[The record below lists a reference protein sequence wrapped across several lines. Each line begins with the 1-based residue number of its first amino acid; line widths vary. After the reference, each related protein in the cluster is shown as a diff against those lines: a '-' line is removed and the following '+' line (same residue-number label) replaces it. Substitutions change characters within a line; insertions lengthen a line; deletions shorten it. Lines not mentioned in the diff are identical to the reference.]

1 MDPVTAKR
9 STGGRRPRRSGG
21 SESGVLRT
29 KLQPPAVRG
38 ELVARTA
45 LVEQL
50 AAGGHK
56 LTLLAAPA
64 GSGKTTL
71 LAAWQ
76 RLEQKGQPFAWL
88 SVDSWDN
95 DPVRFWMHLVE
106 AIRTVRPEV
115 GRKALTLLQA
125 PRTSVVEDILPALI
139 NELDAHEGPL
149 VLVLDDYH
157 SLENAE
163 IHEAVAFLLDHAPPA
178 FCLVI
183 ATRSDPALPLGRLR
197 ARGELLELRAG
208 DLRFGPEESAE
219 LLNGIL
225 GLALEPGDV
234 MRLHVRTEGWAAG
247 LYLAALSLR
256 GREDRAPFIAAFA
269 GDDRHIVDYL
279 GAEVLQSQPDAVR
292 NFMLHTSI
300 LDRLSGHLCDAVA
313 ETTGSA
319 EMLKAIER
327 ANLFLVPLDGRR
339 RWYRYH
345 HLFRSLLLHE
355 LGRAEPEAITELHRR
370 ASAWHRAANSIP
382 DAIHHALAAGDV
394 DEAVELVAAHWNTF
408 FNQGQLNTV
417 ANWLDALP
425 AHLVADDARLCV
437 ARAWIALDRGRLGAV
452 ERWTEA
458 AERAISSRHEEDG
471 MASLETAVLR
481 TVFRFKLGDIGRA
494 HEAAQETLELASD
507 EALFPR
513 TVAQC
518 VLGIT
523 HYWSRERDQAVGAL
537 EETAELAHAAGND
550 LAASYA
556 LGYLSVIYAEDKEL
570 GRADEVAENALATSD
585 APGFAEHFVTMMA
598 HLGRAKVFQQR
609 GELAE
614 AESCATRALALALRG
629 AGLVEIASARVA
641 LAEVKHA
648 RGAHAPA
655 RALLRE
661 ARADLRD
668 CPDPRALEDLVAGAE
683 RRLRLGAP
691 RGAARPPSSPE
702 ELTDRELAVLRLLDS
717 DLSRREIGAALFVS
731 LNTVKTHMRAI
742 LRKLG
747 ASGRA
752 EAVERARSLGLL

>member
-1 MDPVTAKR
+1 M
-9 STGGRRPRRSGG
+9 
-21 SESGVLRT
+21 LRT
-29 KLQPPAVRG
+29 KLQPPALRG
-38 ELVARTA
+38 ELVARSA

-50 AAGGHK
+50 AAGGQK

-71 LAAWQ
+71 LAGWQ
-76 RLEQKGQPFAWL
+76 RSEGRQHPFAWL
-88 SVDSWDN
+88 SVDTWDN

-115 GRKALTLLQA
+115 GRKAVALLQA
-125 PRTSVVEDILPALI
+125 PRTSVVGDILPALI
-139 NELDAHEGPL
+139 NELDALDERL

-157 SLENAE
+157 SLDNADV
-163 IHEAVAFLLDHAPPA
+163 HEAVAFLLDHAPPA
-178 FCLVI
+178 FRLVI

-208 DLRFGPEESAE
+208 DLRFGPDESAE

-256 GREDRAPFIAAFA
+256 GREDRTPFIAAFA

-292 NFMLHTSI
+292 TFMLHTSI

-319 EMLKAIER
+319 DMLKAIER
-327 ANLFLVPLDGRR
+327 ANLFLVPLDDRR

-355 LGRAEPEAITELHRR
+355 LGRAEPEAVTELHRR

-382 DAIHHALAAGDV
+382 DAIQHALAAGDL
-394 DEAVELVAAHWNTF
+394 DGAAELVATHWNTF
-408 FNQGQLNTV
+408 FNQGRLNTV
-417 ANWLDALP
+417 AKWLDALP
-425 AHLVADDARLCV
+425 ADLVADDARLCV
-437 ARAWIALDRGRLGAV
+437 AQAWIALDQGRLAAV
-452 ERWTEA
+452 ERWIEA
-458 AERAISSRHEEDG
+458 AERAISSPRDEVRT
-471 MASLETAVLR
+471 ASLETAVLR
-481 TVFRFKLGDIGRA
+481 TVFRFKLGDIARA
-494 HEAAQETLELASD
+494 HEAAKQALEIAWD

-518 VLGIT
+518 ILGIT
-523 HYWSRERDQAVGAL
+523 HYWSGERDQAVAAL

-556 LGYLSVIYAEDKEL
+556 LGYLSVIHAEDEEL
-570 GRADEVAENALATSD
+570 GRAEDAAQSALARSD
-585 APGFAEHFVTMMA
+585 VPGFAEHFVTMMA

-614 AESCATRALALALRG
+614 AESSATRAFELALRG
-629 AGLVEIASARVA
+629 AGVVEIASARVA
-641 LAEVKHA
+641 LAWVKDA
-648 RGAHAPA
+648 RGARAAA
-655 RALLRE
+655 RILIRE
-661 ARADLRD
+661 ARAELRD
-668 CPDPRALEDLVAGAE
+668 CPDPRGLEDLVAGAE
-683 RRLRLGAP
+683 RRLRSGAP
-691 RGAARPPSSPE
+691 RAATEPSSSPE
-702 ELTDRELAVLRLLDS
+702 ELTDRELAVLRLLDT

-731 LNTVKTHMRAI
+731 LNTVKTHVRAI

-747 ASGRA
+747 ASGRDD
-752 EAVERARSLGLL
+752 AVERARSLGLL